1 MSEENKALMQQFIDG
16 MNAQDD
22 SFIDRLVDP
31 NYIEHDPEPGQAPGA
46 EGLRDLMKML
56 FSGFPDIKG
65 TVNQMVAEGDVVA
78 VALTTSGTHNGDFM
92 GIPATGKK
100 ISITE
105 VHMVRLSGGKMVE
118 HWGLADGMTMMQQLG
133 QMPEG

>member
-22 SFIDRLVDP
+22 SFVERFVAP
-31 NYIEHDPEPGQAPGA
+31 NYVEHDPMPGQAPGA
-46 EGLRDLMKML
+46 QGLQDMMQM
-56 FSGFPDIKG
+56 FYAGFPDMKG
-65 TVNQMVAEGDVVA
+65 TVNQIISEGDVVS
-78 VALTTSGTHNGDFM
+78 VALTTTGTHNGDFM

-105 VHMVRLSGGKMVE
+105 VHMVRIADGKMVE

-133 QMPEG
+133 VMPEG

>member
-16 MNAQDD
+16 MNAQDP
-22 SFIDRLVDP
+22 SFVGRFVAP
-31 NYIEHDPEPGQAPGA
+31 NYVEHDPMPGQAPGA
-46 EGLRDLMKML
+46 QGLQDMMQM
-56 FSGFPDIKG
+56 FYAGFPDMKG
-65 TVNQMVAEGDVVA
+65 TVNQIISEGDVVS
-78 VALTTSGTHNGDFM
+78 VALTTTGTHNGDFM

-105 VHMVRLSGGKMVE
+105 VHMVRIADGKMVE

-133 QMPEG
+133 VMPEG